1 MTKSTTSWKT
11 LIILEVVALFS
22 TLFISDAQM
31 YTIEDKSTSDQCDN
45 ALLASKDVVDLL
57 VTVNMS
63 NTDYNDTNSFT
74 LSAVRPGSSEQTQ
87 LCNIKFRQSCSPS
100 NFAHCYCALNQHD
113 LFTFRYR
120 SQASLNLSRNFLVIN
135 GDQRHN
141 ITLKQILGSEPDLIV
156 YIDNHKF
163 RSANECHLDISQNQ
177 FVLFVVSF
185 NDYEGQDVDV
195 KFLGIKAKRFSTQN
209 NMKCVFCYRMALV
222 NQSGSV
228 RFHYMNKCRQNVTM
242 SCDFQE
248 AHIYTIEDK
257 STSDQCDKALLA
269 SKDMVDL
276 LVTVNMSNTDYNDTT
291 FFTLSAVRPGS
302 SEQTELCSMGFGQS
316 CSATYSLSCVCEH
329 ILEDIYTF
337 RYRSKAEISLSRN
350 FLIVNGK
357 PYKKI
362 RLKQILDSQPD
373 LIVYIDGHEF
383 RSANECHLEIAKNED
398 VQLNVTFNDFEGQ
411 QVEVKF
417 LGIEA
422 VQIYGLNCVC
432 YDIALVNQS
441 GALRLD
447 YSNKCRQNISMECTL
462 QDPQSASNYKRRI
475 TGTPSFLTDEST
487 SDMYCCNVER
497 SSWSALIA
505 LILAL
510 VLLCFIIAFCFVFWY
525 MNRCQCLKGE
535 SSQGSRLS
543 IEDFLARPVSSPKD
557 QDRIT
562 FSSSIRLT
570 GILSSSIVQS
580 PKVKDI
586 QSVHSHFHS
595 EV

>member
-1 MTKSTTSWKT
+1 MSKSTTSWKT

-185 NDYEGQDVDV
+185 NDYEGQEVDV

-209 NMKCVFCYRMALV
+209 NMKCVVCYRMALV

-291 FFTLSAVRPGS
+291 SFTLSAVRPGS

-316 CSATYSLSCVCEH
+316 CSATYSLNCVCEH

-357 PYKKI
+357 PYMKI
-362 RLKQILDSQPD
+362 RLKQIL
-373 LIVYIDGHEF
+373 
-383 RSANECHLEIAKNED
+383 
-398 VQLNVTFNDFEGQ
+398 
-411 QVEVKF
+411 
-417 LGIEA
+417 
-422 VQIYGLNCVC
+422 
-432 YDIALVNQS
+432 
-441 GALRLD
+441 
-447 YSNKCRQNISMECTL
+447 
-462 QDPQSASNYKRRI
+462 DPQSASNYKRRI

-487 SDMYCCNVER
+487 SDIYCCSVER